1 MGDSTTRPIMNFS
14 GLSLRDL
21 EYAVAL
27 ADQRSF
33 VRAAAHC
40 GVSQPA
46 LSTQIRKLEAFLR
59 ITLFERTTRRVLVT
73 PAGDAVVQQATR
85 VLEEAAKLTR
95 MSHGPILPFGGQLKI
110 AAISTL
116 GPYLFPRIFGP
127 LRTLYPAIAIIPSEG
142 LTHELVASLAKGT
155 VDAVLLSLPV
165 SDSSLDIAEIFEE
178 PFVLA
183 CPQGHVAGL
192 ADGPDWSQLHDSDR
206 LLLEEG
212 HCLRDQALATC
223 QLVAPPQRF
232 ATSLQTLKYMVA
244 AGEGCTLLPVT
255 ALSELEMISY
265 RPMPDPGYS
274 RRVALAWRA
283 TDPRK
288 DELLALSAHLTAI
301 VEELD
306 LATIPSLRK

>member
-1 MGDSTTRPIMNFS
+1 MNYS

-21 EYAVAL
+21 EYVVAL

-33 VRAAAHC
+33 GKAAVQC
-40 GVSQPA
+40 RVSQPA
-46 LSTQIRKLEAFLR
+46 LSTQIRKLEAFLG

-73 PAGDAVVQQATR
+73 PAGDSVVQQARR
-85 VLEEAAKLTR
+85 VLEEAAKLTT
-95 MSHGPILPFGGQLKI
+95 MTHGPVLPFGGQLKI

-127 LRTLYPAIAIIPSEG
+127 LRRLYPTIAIVPSEG
-142 LTHELVASLAKGT
+142 LTHELVTALAKGS

-165 SDSSLDIAEIFEE
+165 SASGLETAEIFEE

-183 CPQGHVAGL
+183 CPQGHAASF
-192 ADGPDWSQLHDSDR
+192 ADGPDWSQLHDSER

-232 ATSLQTLKYMVA
+232 ATSLQTLKYMIA

-255 ALSELEMISY
+255 ALSEPEMICY
-265 RPMPDPGYS
+265 RAMRDPGYS
-274 RRVALAWRA
+274 RRIALAWRQ

-288 DELLALSAHLTAI
+288 DDFVVFAAHLVEIA
-301 VEELD
+301 EELG
-306 LATIPSLRK
+306 LVAMPSLRR